1 MTKIAIII
9 GSTRPNRF
17 GPKVGTWFFERTAK
31 TSQAEFELVDI
42 QDYAL
47 PMLDE
52 PVPAGATRE
61 HTKKWQA
68 KMREFDGFVLVTAE
82 HNHAPP
88 ASLKNAIDYINDEFS
103 YKPVGYVGYGGSGAI
118 RAIEQL
124 RQIAATF
131 KQYDLKPQVTIM
143 GQANFTLEDTEFI
156 PEDKHEKS
164 ADALIRDI
172 AFWAREMTPI
182 RQKLSL

>member
-1 MTKIAIII
+1 MIKIAIII

-17 GPKVGTWFFERTAK
+17 GLKVGRWFFEHAAK

-42 QDYAL
+42 KDYAL

-68 KMREFDGFVLVTAE
+68 KMREFDGFVLVTPE

-88 ASLKNAIDYINDEFS
+88 ASLKNAIDYVNDEFS
-103 YKPVGYVGYGGSGAI
+103 YKPVGYVGYGGAGAI
-118 RAIEQL
+118 RAVEQL

-131 KQYDLKPQVTIM
+131 KQYDLKPQVAIM
-143 GQANFTLEDTEFI
+143 GQANFAADDTEFT
-156 PEDKHEKS
+156 PEIKHEKS
-164 ADALIRDI
+164 ADALIQEI
-172 AFWAREMTPI
+172 VFWAREMAPI
-182 RQKLSL
+182 RHKLSL

>member
-17 GPKVGTWFFERTAK
+17 GPKVGEWFFERASK
-31 TSQAEFELVDI
+31 TSEAEFELVDI

-52 PVPAGATRE
+52 PVPSGNSQDHTR
-61 HTKKWQA
+61 KWQA
-68 KMREFDGFVLVTAE
+68 KMAEFDGFVLVTPE

-88 ASLKNAIDYINDEFS
+88 ASLKNAIDYVNDEFS
-103 YKPVGYVGYGGSGAI
+103 YKPVGYVGYGAAGAL
-118 RAIEQL
+118 RAVEQL

-131 KQYDLKPQVTIM
+131 KQYDLKPQVAVM
-143 GQANFTLEDTEFI
+143 GQGNFTAEDTDFK
-156 PEDKHEKS
+156 PEAKHEKS

-182 RQKLSL
+182 RNKLL